1 MLPGGAGLEQG
12 QRRVGNRRDS
22 GSPPTCP
29 CPRLLFA
36 PRSVAPT
43 TMLSF
48 QLTTDA
54 PSPCRDLKVWK
65 VWEPMCRVSS
75 SGEHK
80 KGGR

>member
-12 QRRVGNRRDS
+12 HRRVGNQRES
-22 GSPPTCP
+22 GPLLPRTCP
-29 CPRLLFA
+29 CPRLLSV
-36 PRSVAPT
+36 PRAAAPT

-65 VWEPMCRVSS
+65 V
-75 SGEHK
+75 
-80 KGGR
+80 